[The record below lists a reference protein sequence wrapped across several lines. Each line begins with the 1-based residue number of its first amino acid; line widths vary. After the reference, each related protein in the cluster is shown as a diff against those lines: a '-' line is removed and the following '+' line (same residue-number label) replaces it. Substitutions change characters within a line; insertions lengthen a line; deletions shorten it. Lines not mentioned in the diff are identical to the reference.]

1 MAKNNT
7 KQVQSH
13 RIEPNIVAGGNYLHT
28 KILNGETDLI
38 LYAALNSNHNGSFEI
53 GLAGDLSQHS
63 LEVEKVINEL
73 LILAQERIDK
83 LTKVSVVDLC
93 A

>member
-1 MAKNNT
+1 MAKNNI
-7 KQVQSH
+7 KQIQSH
-13 RIEPNIVAGGNYLHT
+13 LIDANVVAGGNHLQT

-38 LYAALNSNHNGSFEI
+38 LYAALNSDHNGSFEI
-53 GLAGDLSQHS
+53 GLAGNLNCHS

-73 LILAQERIDK
+73 LIFAQERVNE
-83 LTKVSVVDLC
+83 LTKVNVVDLR